1 LKSTVI
7 ALLFAKS
14 TEAARFRPT
23 AGSVP
28 WGPKAADIPTW
39 KEPDYPV
46 DYFVPN
52 FGVDHNILT
61 TQNSLRIAEAQSKKK
76 LKASFAQNDTPTDMR
91 VPDLGAD

>member
-1 LKSTVI
+1 MKSTVI

-28 WGPKAADIPTW
+28 WGPKPATRPTW
-39 KEPDYPV
+39 HDVDGDANVPR
-46 DYFVPN
+46 DYFIPN

-61 TQNSLRIAEAQSKKK
+61 T
-76 LKASFAQNDTPTDMR
+76 
-91 VPDLGAD
+91 

>member
-1 LKSTVI
+1 MKSTVI

-28 WGPKAADIPTW
+28 WGPAPASRPNW
-39 KEPDYPV
+39 KDVDGDKDVPR

-61 TQNSLRIAEAQSKKK
+61 TQNSLRIAEAQGKK
-76 LKASFAQNDTPTDMR
+76 
-91 VPDLGAD
+91 